1 MNKMTRNNEQ
11 SSFRSGFA
19 GIIGA
24 PNAGKSTLLNQVL
37 GQKISITSKKP
48 QTTRDRI
55 TGIVNRPSSQIVF
68 VDTPGIHK
76 GTSLLNK
83 RIVDQALTA
92 MEDVDVILFMVDL
105 SARNYSSEKLILS
118 RLKKKSRK
126 VILVLNK
133 IDLVKKAQVFALVD
147 EFRPMYDFAAIVP
160 VSAKKNIQVTGLLK
174 EIERCLSF
182 GPKLFPEE
190 TFTDVSE
197 KFMVKEIIREKV
209 FRLTGMEIPYSSAV
223 TVDSFRME
231 RKLLVIHASI
241 HLVRKS
247 QKGIIIG
254 KKGAMLTKIGSRARE
269 DIEQMTGHKVLLKL
283 FVKVTRD
290 WVDRPGTLNEFGY

>member
-1 MNKMTRNNEQ
+1 MNRGGCMKEEI
-11 SSFRSGFA
+11 RSGFV

-55 TGIVNRPSSQIVF
+55 LGIVNRPTSQIIF

-76 GTSLLNK
+76 STTLLNK
-83 RIVDQALTA
+83 RIVDQAMLA
-92 MEDVDVILFMVDL
+92 MADVDVVLFMVDASSRNF
-105 SARNYSSEKLILS
+105 SAEKLIVAQLN
-118 RLKKKSRK
+118 KTGKP
-126 VILVLNK
+126 VILALNK
-133 IDLVKKAQVFALVD
+133 IDLAQKAQVFSLVE
-147 EFRPMYDFAAIVP
+147 EFKDLFDFHAIIP
-160 VSAKKNIQVTGLLK
+160 VSAKKNIQVDQLLTEVESSL
-174 EIERCLSF
+174 EI
-182 GPKLFPEE
+182 GPRLYPEE

-223 TVDSFRME
+223 TVDAFDVE
-231 RKLLVIHASI
+231 KKLIVIHASI
-241 HLVRKS
+241 HVVRNS

-254 KKGAMLTKIGSRARE
+254 KKGSMLTQIGTKARI
-269 DIEQMTGHKVLLKL
+269 DIEKMTGSKVLLKL
-283 FVKVTRD
+283 FVKVTKD
-290 WVDRPGTLNEFGY
+290 WISNAKALNEFGY

>member
-1 MNKMTRNNEQ
+1 MTKEH
-11 SSFRSGFA
+11 RSGFV

-55 TGIVNRPSSQIVF
+55 LGIINRPHSQIIF

-76 GTSLLNK
+76 STTLLNR
-83 RIVDQALTA
+83 RIVDAAFQAL
-92 MEDVDVILFMVDL
+92 EDVEVILFMVDTA
-105 SARNYSSEKLILS
+105 SRNYSAEKMIISQLN
-118 RLKKKSRK
+118 KTKKS
-126 VILVLNK
+126 VVLGLNK
-133 IDLVKKAQVFALVD
+133 IDISKKDQVYKLVEEFKDLFDFKAV
-147 EFRPMYDFAAIVP
+147 VP
-160 VSAKKNIQVTGLLK
+160 VSARKNIQVDALLD
-174 EIERCLSF
+174 EVEQCLEV
-182 GPKLFPEE
+182 GPPLYPEE

-223 TVDSFRME
+223 TVDAFE
-231 RKLLVIHASI
+231 EEEKLTVIHASI
-241 HLVRKS
+241 HVVRNS

-254 KKGAMLTKIGSRARE
+254 KKGSMLTRIGSKARK
-269 DIEQMTGHKVLLKL
+269 DIQDMLGGKVLLKL
-283 FVKVTRD
+283 FVKVTKD
-290 WVDRPGTLNEFGY
+290 WASNERVLNEFGYK